1 MSETRSRL
9 EGADGLEYHPLERV
23 RELGLGDAAPL
34 PMTIKVLLE
43 MLLRDLEAGR
53 VEEASV
59 RALAGW
65 PKKPPEGPE
74 PPFTPAPGLLQAF
87 HGRAPVR
94 GSAAPRTAVEQAGG
108 H

>member
-59 RALAGW
+59 RALAGG
-65 PKKPPEGPE
+65 PKKPPEGTE
-74 PPFTPAPGLLQAF
+74 PPFPPARALRQDFPAVPPAARLAATPPP
-87 HGRAPVR
+87 HG
-94 GSAAPRTAVEQAGG
+94 
-108 H
+108 